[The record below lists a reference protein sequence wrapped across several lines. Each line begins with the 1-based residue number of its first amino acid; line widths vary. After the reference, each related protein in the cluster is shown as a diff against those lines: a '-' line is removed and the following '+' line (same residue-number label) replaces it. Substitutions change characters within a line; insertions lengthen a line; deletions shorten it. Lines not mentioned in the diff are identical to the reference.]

1 MEQIVS
7 NKKLK
12 IGWQKYEDLL
22 EKQLASPLLNLLTSK
37 LTETEEEEEE
47 VYEEKYMDSE
57 EEDSMTNVSLFP
69 VSPQLLEDMAMLS
82 NYECWVGHTNFDITE
97 EMKEILNS
105 IDGIEVM
112 KVCSRYRFFIGIGQM
127 FSFKNVRGDI
137 EKALI

>member
-37 LTETEEEEEE
+37 LTEAEEEEEE

>member
-1 MEQIVS
+1 MS